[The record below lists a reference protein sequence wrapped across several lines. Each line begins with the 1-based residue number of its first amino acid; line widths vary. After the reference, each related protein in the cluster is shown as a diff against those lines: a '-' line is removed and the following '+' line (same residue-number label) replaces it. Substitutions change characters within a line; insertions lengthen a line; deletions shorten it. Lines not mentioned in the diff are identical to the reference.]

1 VYSPIELKNPHVEFR
16 HFHYPYITRAALDAN
31 GNVTGELEL
40 IAPIELLARIGA
52 QSLAP
57 KAQRFLT
64 NRGMMYRADPHT
76 IRVLEKEIR
85 QNDSSAIDT
94 K

>member
-1 VYSPIELKNPHVEFR
+1 MHGPIELENPHVEFR

-31 GNVTGELEL
+31 GNVTGEIEL
-40 IAPIELLARIGA
+40 IAPVEVFVRIGA

-57 KAQRFLT
+57 NAKRFLT
-64 NRGMMYRADPHT
+64 NRGMIYRADPHT

-85 QNDSSAIDT
+85 QCYSQS